1 MSEVTYRI
9 AQLDDVAAVF
19 EYESRKHFDANLDEI
34 ENQIFIWNS
43 NFRKEALEHYLKT
56 GWSFVAVGP
65 QQQIAG
71 FFMGQPLLFVDKQTQ
86 SLWVEYVSADSD
98 AVYTELV
105 DIAYRLSREKHF
117 QRVLFSDDVT
127 KHTLT
132 KQFPFQKWDR
142 TAALLK
148 TTK

>member
-19 EYESRKHFDANLDEI
+19 EYESRKHFDSNLDEI

-43 NFRKEALEHYLKT
+43 HFRKEALEHYFKT

-65 QQQIAG
+65 KQQIAG

-117 QRVLFSDDVT
+117 QRVLFAEEVSGRS
-127 KHTLT
+127 LT
-132 KQFPFQKWDR
+132 KSFPFQKWDR
-142 TAALLK
+142 TSTVLK